1 MSQIDATI
9 EMLKDRSAD
18 VAEAVQDSVGAIAS
32 KLTDLVEPSRKE
44 THRARWAWLP
54 IALIMVAVVV
64 IVVRRR
70 RTASTPEAE
79 TASDEQVG
87 SKPRRA
93 RTG

>member
-18 VAEAVQDSVGAIAS
+18 VADAVQDSVGAIAS
-32 KLTDLVEPSRKE
+32 KLTDLVEPNRKK

-54 IALIMVAVVV
+54 IALIMVALVV
-64 IVVRRR
+64 IMVRRR
-70 RTASTPEAE
+70 RMASTPEAE
-79 TASDEQVG
+79 VVSDEPVA